1 MLLKLILI
9 WVLAGLGAMIML
21 LA

>member
-1 MLLKLILI
+1 
-9 WVLAGLGAMIML
+9 VLAGLGAMIML